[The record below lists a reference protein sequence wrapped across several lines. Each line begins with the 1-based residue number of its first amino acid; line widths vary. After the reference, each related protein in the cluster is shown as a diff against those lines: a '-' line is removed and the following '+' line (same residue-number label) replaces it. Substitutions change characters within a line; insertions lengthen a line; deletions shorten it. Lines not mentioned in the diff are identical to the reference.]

1 MFSMVDI
8 IKNPRDTFLKFII
21 NKNIIINNIKVFINN
36 TPPILPS
43 EPYNFS
49 DVIQSGLSF
58 SSFFDANNPQPKS
71 AIKNIKYKN
80 IQITVLNIGMAISL
94 KLTFSNILELNSK
107 KPIDK
112 GKDSRLKVPFLKLIA
127 FDIAEKLNI
136 LCISVSFIL
145 I

>member
-1 MFSMVDI
+1 MVDI
-8 IKNPRDTFLKFII
+8 IKNPRDIFLKFII